1 MSLAR
6 QVAEARCPQQ
16 LQLQLHSTSPAFKTL
31 AAARCRARAR
41 KFNTSE
47 NYNVILEFMI

>member
-16 LQLQLHSTSPAFKTL
+16 LQLQLHSTSPAFKPL
-31 AAARCRARAR
+31 AAARCRAR

-47 NYNVILEFMI
+47 NYNVILEFISN